1 LLKSPPS
8 KIVSHQNSSN
18 SQCGGMRASGRIR
31 KAWYGDSLLIFFNEL
46 RSGWVTRYNE
56 IQISVQQTII
66 KVWVVCLL
74 AVFTTL
80 ISACQPQ
87 EAKSEPTEGFY
98 RPPTQIP
105 GLLSSTA
112 IFLEDDQK
120 NGEEI
125 QRSTPTPTCTDD
137 LWFLQDITI
146 PDGTVVEPGES
157 IDKRWQVRNS
167 GNCNWDENYSI
178 KLVAGPGMG
187 VPVQQALI
195 PARSG
200 TDVILRMI
208 FSAPEEPGN
217 YRSVWQAH
225 DRHGNPFG
233 NSFFIDIIVA
243 GSETQP
249 AG

>member
-1 LLKSPPS
+1 M
-8 KIVSHQNSSN
+8 IAFDSSN
-18 SQCGGMRASGRIR
+18 LLPYFNDPNQGGRTQIKNIYA
-31 KAWYGDSLLIFFNEL
+31 LFQQIF
-46 RSGWVTRYNE
+46 R
-56 IQISVQQTII
+56 
-66 KVWVVCLL
+66 KVWVICLI
-74 AVFTTL
+74 AAFSTL
-80 ISACQPQ
+80 ISACQIGETQ
-87 EAKSEPTEGFY
+87 SEPTEGIY

-105 GLLSSTA
+105 SLLSATDT
-112 IFLEDDQK
+112 FLEDEQQ
-120 NGEEI
+120 NSEEN
-125 QRSTPTPTCTDD
+125 QRSTPTPTCKDD

-200 TDVILRMI
+200 TDVIIRMI
-208 FSAPEEPGN
+208 FNAPEESGN

-225 DRHGNPFG
+225 DRKGNPFG

-243 GSETQP
+243 GSETEP